1 MTLQEGLRSGDRATA
16 AALPLSLAADRP
28 GRTPLLPLPSPA
40 PLTFQD
46 FLKEADLQFL
56 DAMRRGTS
64 LNLADLASDPPPQTL
79 QASSCQPGPGPLSH
93 GPCSGESSRDQR
105 LHAGNRRAMLW
116 RA

>member
-1 MTLQEGLRSGDRATA
+1 MATLQEGLRSGDRGA
-16 AALPLSLAADRP
+16 AAAQPLSLAADRR
-28 GRTPLLPLPSPA
+28 GRTPLLALPSPA

-79 QASSCQPGPGPLSH
+79 QAGPCQPGPGPLSH
-93 GPCSGESSRDQR
+93 GPRSGSLMLPVTDDCMLVS
-105 LHAGNRRAMLW
+105 RRAM
-116 RA
+116 